1 MMAEDKDKKSGFN
14 LDKGEKR
21 KFNLGKSDNKPKF
34 DLSKSDSKP
43 KFDLSKSDSKSKFD
57 LDQGDSTSKPI
68 INFGKADNEPKPS
81 KPTQSVAK
89 PEVKVG
95 QPTTKSSISGSQD
108 ASSSA
113 DEAPSNGGSGKKNW
127 IIAAIII
134 IAIVCAGIWY
144 SNNDKGETTNE
155 PIEQM
160 ASDSTANDADSTQ
173 TAQSSGGAS
182 TPLVGEQGVSDKSTG
197 SDVVPS
203 RDESAG
209 KAGNSVAAGNQ
220 AAQQT
225 KTSVQSNAGS
235 EDASAASTDIPSSAR
250 EAAKLVWN
258 GKFGNNPQRRRLLG
272 SRYAEIQR
280 EVNRMSRA
288 GNIH

>member
-1 MMAEDKDKKSGFN
+1 MAEDKDKKSGFN
-14 LDKGEKR
+14 LGKGEKR

-34 DLSKSDSKP
+34 DLSKSDSK
-43 KFDLSKSDSKSKFD
+43 SKFD
-57 LDQGDSTSKPI
+57 LDKGDSTSKPI

-108 ASSSA
+108 TSST

-127 IIAAIII
+127 IIAAIVI

-182 TPLVGEQGVSDKSTG
+182 TPLVGEQGESDKSTG

-209 KAGNSVAAGNQ
+209 NAGNSVAAGNQ

-225 KTSVQSNAGS
+225 KTSAQPNAGS

-250 EAAKLVWN
+250 EAAKQVWN

>member
-1 MMAEDKDKKSGFN
+1 MAEDKDKKSGFN

-43 KFDLSKSDSKSKFD
+43 KFDLDK
-57 LDQGDSTSKPI
+57 GDSTSKPI
-68 INFGKADNEPKPS
+68 INFGKADHEPKPS

-108 ASSSA
+108 ASSST
-113 DEAPSNGGSGKKNW
+113 DEVPSNGGSGKKNW
-127 IIAAIII
+127 IIAAIVI

-173 TAQSSGGAS
+173 TTQSSGGAS
-182 TPLVGEQGVSDKSTG
+182 TPLVGEQGESDKSTE

-225 KTSVQSNAGS
+225 KTSAQSNAGS

-250 EAAKLVWN
+250 EAAKLVWS

>member
-1 MMAEDKDKKSGFN
+1 MAEDKDKKSGFN

-43 KFDLSKSDSKSKFD
+43 KFDLDK
-57 LDQGDSTSKPI
+57 GDSTSKPI

-225 KTSVQSNAGS
+225 KTSAQSNAGS

-250 EAAKLVWN
+250 EAAKQVWN

>member
-43 KFDLSKSDSKSKFD
+43 KFDLDK
-57 LDQGDSTSKPI
+57 GDSTSKPI

-108 ASSSA
+108 ASSSST
-113 DEAPSNGGSGKKNW
+113 DEVPSNGGSGKKNW
-127 IIAAIII
+127 IIAAIVI

-182 TPLVGEQGVSDKSTG
+182 TPLVGEQGESDKSTE

-225 KTSVQSNAGS
+225 KTSAQSNAGS

-250 EAAKLVWN
+250 EAAKLVWS

>member
-1 MMAEDKDKKSGFN
+1 MAEDKDKKSGFN

-21 KFNLGKSDNKPKF
+21 KFNLAKSDN
-34 DLSKSDSKP
+34 KP

-57 LDQGDSTSKPI
+57 LDKGDSTSKPI

-250 EAAKLVWN
+250 EAAKLVWS

>member
-43 KFDLSKSDSKSKFD
+43 KFDLDK
-57 LDQGDSTSKPI
+57 GDSTSKPI

-108 ASSSA
+108 ASSST
-113 DEAPSNGGSGKKNW
+113 DEVPSNGGSGKKNW
-127 IIAAIII
+127 IIAAIVI

-173 TAQSSGGAS
+173 TTQSSGGAS
-182 TPLVGEQGVSDKSTG
+182 TPLVGEQGESDKSTE

-250 EAAKLVWN
+250 EAAKQVWN

-288 GNIH
+288 GNIR

>member
-1 MMAEDKDKKSGFN
+1 MAEDKDKKSGFN

-43 KFDLSKSDSKSKFD
+43 KFDLDK
-57 LDQGDSTSKPI
+57 GDSTSKPI

-134 IAIVCAGIWY
+134 IAIVSAGIWY

-250 EAAKLVWN
+250 EAAKQVWN

>member
-1 MMAEDKDKKSGFN
+1 MAEDKDKKSGFN

-34 DLSKSDSKP
+34 DLSKSDSK
-43 KFDLSKSDSKSKFD
+43 SKFD
-57 LDQGDSTSKPI
+57 LDKGDSTSKPI

-95 QPTTKSSISGSQD
+95 QPTTKSSVSGSQD
-108 ASSSA
+108 ASSST
-113 DEAPSNGGSGKKNW
+113 DEVPSNGGSGKKNW
-127 IIAAIII
+127 IIAAIVI

-160 ASDSTANDADSTQ
+160 ASDSTANDVDSTQ

-182 TPLVGEQGVSDKSTG
+182 TPLVGEQGESDKSTE

-225 KTSVQSNAGS
+225 KTSAQSNAGS
-235 EDASAASTDIPSSAR
+235 EDASAASTDIPYSAR
-250 EAAKLVWN
+250 EAAKLVWS

>member
-1 MMAEDKDKKSGFN
+1 MAEDKDKKSGFN

-21 KFNLGKSDNKPKF
+21 KFNLAKSDN
-34 DLSKSDSKP
+34 KP

-57 LDQGDSTSKPI
+57 LDKGDSTSKPI

-173 TAQSSGGAS
+173 TTQSSGGAS

-220 AAQQT
+220 ASQQT

>member
-1 MMAEDKDKKSGFN
+1 MAEDKDKKSGFN
-14 LDKGEKR
+14 LDKEEKR

-43 KFDLSKSDSKSKFD
+43 KFDLDK
-57 LDQGDSTSKPI
+57 GDSTSKPI

-108 ASSSA
+108 ASSST
-113 DEAPSNGGSGKKNW
+113 DEVPSNGGSGKKNW
-127 IIAAIII
+127 IIAAIVI

-182 TPLVGEQGVSDKSTG
+182 TPLVGEQGESDKSTE

-225 KTSVQSNAGS
+225 KTSAQSNAGS

-250 EAAKLVWN
+250 EAAKLVWS

>member
-1 MMAEDKDKKSGFN
+1 MAEDKDKKSGFN
-14 LDKGEKR
+14 LGKGEKR
-21 KFNLGKSDNKPKF
+21 KFNLAKSDNKPKF
-34 DLSKSDSKP
+34 DLDK
-43 KFDLSKSDSKSKFD
+43 
-57 LDQGDSTSKPI
+57 GDSTSKPI

>member
-43 KFDLSKSDSKSKFD
+43 KFDLDK
-57 LDQGDSTSKPI
+57 GDSTSKPI

-108 ASSSA
+108 ASSST
-113 DEAPSNGGSGKKNW
+113 DEVPSNGGSGKKNW
-127 IIAAIII
+127 IIAAIVI

-173 TAQSSGGAS
+173 TTQSSGGAS
-182 TPLVGEQGVSDKSTG
+182 TPLVGEQGESDKSTE

-225 KTSVQSNAGS
+225 KTSAQSNAGS

-250 EAAKLVWN
+250 EAAKMVWS

-288 GNIH
+288 GNIR

>member
-1 MMAEDKDKKSGFN
+1 MAEDKDKKGGFN
-14 LDKGEKR
+14 LGKGEKR
-21 KFNLGKSDNKPKF
+21 KFNLGKSDNKSKF

-57 LDQGDSTSKPI
+57 LDKGDSTSKPI

-81 KPTQSVAK
+81 KPTPSVAK
-89 PEVKVG
+89 PEIKVG
-95 QPTTKSSISGSQD
+95 QPTTKSSMPGSQD
-108 ASSSA
+108 ASST

-127 IIAAIII
+127 IIAAIVI

-144 SNNDKGETTNE
+144 SNNEKGETTNE

-160 ASDSTANDADSTQ
+160 ASDSTANDAGSTQ

-182 TPLVGEQGVSDKSTG
+182 TPLVGEQGESDKSTG

-209 KAGNSVAAGNQ
+209 NSVAAGNQ

-225 KTSVQSNAGS
+225 KTSAQSNAGS

-250 EAAKLVWN
+250 EAAKQVWN

>member
-1 MMAEDKDKKSGFN
+1 MAEDKDKKSGFN

-43 KFDLSKSDSKSKFD
+43 KFDLDK
-57 LDQGDSTSKPI
+57 GDSTSKPI

-173 TAQSSGGAS
+173 TTQSSGGAS
-182 TPLVGEQGVSDKSTG
+182 TPLVGEQGESDKSTE

-250 EAAKLVWN
+250 EAAKQVWN

>member
-1 MMAEDKDKKSGFN
+1 MAEDKDKKSGFN

-43 KFDLSKSDSKSKFD
+43 KFDLDK
-57 LDQGDSTSKPI
+57 GDSTSKPI

-173 TAQSSGGAS
+173 TTQSSGGAS
-182 TPLVGEQGVSDKSTG
+182 TPLVGEQGESDKSTE

-250 EAAKLVWN
+250 EAAKQVWN

-288 GNIH
+288 GNIR

>member
-1 MMAEDKDKKSGFN
+1 MAEDKDKKSGFN

-21 KFNLGKSDNKPKF
+21 KFNLAKSDN
-34 DLSKSDSKP
+34 KP

-57 LDQGDSTSKPI
+57 LDKGDSTSKPI

-250 EAAKLVWN
+250 EAAKQVWN

>member
-34 DLSKSDSKP
+34 DLSKSDSK
-43 KFDLSKSDSKSKFD
+43 SKFD
-57 LDQGDSTSKPI
+57 LDKGDSTSKPI

-95 QPTTKSSISGSQD
+95 QPTTKSSVSGSQD
-108 ASSSA
+108 ASSST
-113 DEAPSNGGSGKKNW
+113 DEVPSNGGSGKKNW
-127 IIAAIII
+127 IIAAIVI

-160 ASDSTANDADSTQ
+160 ASDSTANDVDSTQ

-182 TPLVGEQGVSDKSTG
+182 TPLVGEQGESDKSTE

-225 KTSVQSNAGS
+225 KTSAQSNAGS

-250 EAAKLVWN
+250 EAAKLVWS

>member
-1 MMAEDKDKKSGFN
+1 MAEDKDKKSGFN

-34 DLSKSDSKP
+34 DLSKSDSK
-43 KFDLSKSDSKSKFD
+43 SKFD
-57 LDQGDSTSKPI
+57 LDKGDSTSKPI

-95 QPTTKSSISGSQD
+95 QPTTKSSVSGSQD
-108 ASSSA
+108 ASSST
-113 DEAPSNGGSGKKNW
+113 DEVPSNGGSGKKNW
-127 IIAAIII
+127 IIAAIVI

-182 TPLVGEQGVSDKSTG
+182 TPLVGEQGESDKSTE

-225 KTSVQSNAGS
+225 KTSAQSNAGS

-250 EAAKLVWN
+250 EAAKLVWS

>member
-1 MMAEDKDKKSGFN
+1 MAEDKDKKSGFN

-43 KFDLSKSDSKSKFD
+43 KFDLDK
-57 LDQGDSTSKPI
+57 GDSTSKPI

-108 ASSSA
+108 ASSST
-113 DEAPSNGGSGKKNW
+113 DEVPSNGGSGKKNW
-127 IIAAIII
+127 IIAAIVI

-182 TPLVGEQGVSDKSTG
+182 TPLVGEQGESDKRTE

-225 KTSVQSNAGS
+225 KTSAQSNAGS

-250 EAAKLVWN
+250 EAAKLVWS

-288 GNIH
+288 GNIR

>member
-21 KFNLGKSDNKPKF
+21 KFNLGKSDNKPNF

-43 KFDLSKSDSKSKFD
+43 KFDLDK
-57 LDQGDSTSKPI
+57 GDSTSKPI

-182 TPLVGEQGVSDKSTG
+182 TPLVGEQGVSEKSTG

-225 KTSVQSNAGS
+225 KTSAQSNAGS

-288 GNIH
+288 GNIR

>member
-1 MMAEDKDKKSGFN
+1 MAEDKDKKSGFN

-43 KFDLSKSDSKSKFD
+43 KFDLDK
-57 LDQGDSTSKPI
+57 GDSTSKPI

-108 ASSSA
+108 ASSST
-113 DEAPSNGGSGKKNW
+113 DEVPSNGGSGKKNW

-173 TAQSSGGAS
+173 TTQSSGGAS
-182 TPLVGEQGVSDKSTG
+182 TPLVGEQVESDKSTE

-250 EAAKLVWN
+250 EAAKLVWS

>member
-1 MMAEDKDKKSGFN
+1 MQVDYQEHLMMAEDKDKKSGFN

-43 KFDLSKSDSKSKFD
+43 KFDLDK
-57 LDQGDSTSKPI
+57 GDSASKPI
-68 INFGKADNEPKPS
+68 INFGKAVNEPKPS

-108 ASSSA
+108 ASSST
-113 DEAPSNGGSGKKNW
+113 DEVPSNGGSGKKNW
-127 IIAAIII
+127 IIAAIVI

-160 ASDSTANDADSTQ
+160 ASDPTANDADSTQ

-182 TPLVGEQGVSDKSTG
+182 TPLVGEQGESDKSTE

-225 KTSVQSNAGS
+225 KTSAQSNAGS

-250 EAAKLVWN
+250 EAAKLVWS

>member
-1 MMAEDKDKKSGFN
+1 
-14 LDKGEKR
+14 
-21 KFNLGKSDNKPKF
+21 
-34 DLSKSDSKP
+34 
-43 KFDLSKSDSKSKFD
+43 
-57 LDQGDSTSKPI
+57 
-68 INFGKADNEPKPS
+68 
-81 KPTQSVAK
+81 
-89 PEVKVG
+89 
-95 QPTTKSSISGSQD
+95 
-108 ASSSA
+108 
-113 DEAPSNGGSGKKNW
+113 
-127 IIAAIII
+127 
-134 IAIVCAGIWY
+134 
-144 SNNDKGETTNE
+144 
-155 PIEQM
+155 M
-160 ASDSTANDADSTQ
+160 ASDSTANDVDSTQ

-182 TPLVGEQGVSDKSTG
+182 TPLVGEQGESDKSTE

-225 KTSVQSNAGS
+225 KTSAQSNAGS

-250 EAAKLVWN
+250 EAAKLVWS

>member
-1 MMAEDKDKKSGFN
+1 MAEDKDKKSGFN

-43 KFDLSKSDSKSKFD
+43 KFDLDK
-57 LDQGDSTSKPI
+57 GDSTSKPI

-108 ASSSA
+108 ASSST
-113 DEAPSNGGSGKKNW
+113 DEVPSNGGSGKKNW

-182 TPLVGEQGVSDKSTG
+182 TPLVGEQGESDKSTE

>member
-1 MMAEDKDKKSGFN
+1 MAEDKDKKSGFN

-21 KFNLGKSDNKPKF
+21 KFNLAKSDN
-34 DLSKSDSKP
+34 KP

-57 LDQGDSTSKPI
+57 LDKGDSTSKPI

-127 IIAAIII
+127 IIAAIVI

>member
-1 MMAEDKDKKSGFN
+1 MAEDKDKKSGFN

-43 KFDLSKSDSKSKFD
+43 KFDLDK
-57 LDQGDSTSKPI
+57 GDSTSKPI

-108 ASSSA
+108 ASSSSA

>member
-1 MMAEDKDKKSGFN
+1 MAEDKDKKSGFN

-43 KFDLSKSDSKSKFD
+43 KFDLDK
-57 LDQGDSTSKPI
+57 GDSTSKPI

-250 EAAKLVWN
+250 EAAKQVWN

-288 GNIH
+288 GNIR

>member
-1 MMAEDKDKKSGFN
+1 MAEDKDKKSGFN

-43 KFDLSKSDSKSKFD
+43 KFDLDK
-57 LDQGDSTSKPI
+57 GDSTSKPI

-182 TPLVGEQGVSDKSTG
+182 TPLVGEQGESDKSTE

-250 EAAKLVWN
+250 EAAKQVWN

>member
-1 MMAEDKDKKSGFN
+1 MAEDKDKKSGFN

-43 KFDLSKSDSKSKFD
+43 KFDLDK
-57 LDQGDSTSKPI
+57 GDSTSKPI

-108 ASSSA
+108 ASSST
-113 DEAPSNGGSGKKNW
+113 DEVPSNGGSGKKNW
-127 IIAAIII
+127 IIAAIVI

-182 TPLVGEQGVSDKSTG
+182 TPLVGEQGESDKSTE

-250 EAAKLVWN
+250 EAAKLVWS

>member
-1 MMAEDKDKKSGFN
+1 MAEDKDKKSGFN

-43 KFDLSKSDSKSKFD
+43 KFDLDK
-57 LDQGDSTSKPI
+57 GDSTSKPI

-108 ASSSA
+108 ASSST
-113 DEAPSNGGSGKKNW
+113 DEVPSNGGSGKKNW
-127 IIAAIII
+127 IIAAIVI

-250 EAAKLVWN
+250 EAAKQVWN

>member
-43 KFDLSKSDSKSKFD
+43 KFDLDK
-57 LDQGDSTSKPI
+57 GDSTSKPI

-108 ASSSA
+108 ASSST
-113 DEAPSNGGSGKKNW
+113 DEVPSNGGSGKKNW
-127 IIAAIII
+127 IIAAIVI

-182 TPLVGEQGVSDKSTG
+182 TPLVGEQGESDKSTE

-225 KTSVQSNAGS
+225 KTSAQSNAGS

-250 EAAKLVWN
+250 EAAKLVWS

>member
-43 KFDLSKSDSKSKFD
+43 KFDLDK
-57 LDQGDSTSKPI
+57 GDSTSKPI

-225 KTSVQSNAGS
+225 KTSAQSNAGS

-250 EAAKLVWN
+250 EAAKLVWS

-288 GNIH
+288 GNIR

>member
-1 MMAEDKDKKSGFN
+1 MAEDKDKKSGFN

-21 KFNLGKSDNKPKF
+21 KFNLAKSDN
-34 DLSKSDSKP
+34 KP

-57 LDQGDSTSKPI
+57 LDKGDSTSKPI

-220 AAQQT
+220 ASQQT

>member
-43 KFDLSKSDSKSKFD
+43 KFDLDK
-57 LDQGDSTSKPI
+57 GDSTSKPI

-173 TAQSSGGAS
+173 TTQSSGGAS
-182 TPLVGEQGVSDKSTG
+182 TPLVGEQGESDKSTE

-250 EAAKLVWN
+250 EAAKQVWN

>member
-1 MMAEDKDKKSGFN
+1 MAEDKDKKSGFN

-21 KFNLGKSDNKPKF
+21 KFNLAKSDN
-34 DLSKSDSKP
+34 KP

>member
-1 MMAEDKDKKSGFN
+1 MAEDKDKKSGFN

-43 KFDLSKSDSKSKFD
+43 KFDLDK
-57 LDQGDSTSKPI
+57 GDSTSKPI

-108 ASSSA
+108 ASSST
-113 DEAPSNGGSGKKNW
+113 DEVPSNGGSGKKNW

-250 EAAKLVWN
+250 EAAKQVWN

>member
-1 MMAEDKDKKSGFN
+1 MAEDKDKKSGFN

-43 KFDLSKSDSKSKFD
+43 KFDLDK
-57 LDQGDSTSKPI
+57 GDSTSKPI

-108 ASSSA
+108 ASSST
-113 DEAPSNGGSGKKNW
+113 DEVPSNGGSGKKNW

-225 KTSVQSNAGS
+225 KTSAQSNAGS

-250 EAAKLVWN
+250 EAAKLVWS

>member
-1 MMAEDKDKKSGFN
+1 MAEDKDKKSGFN

-21 KFNLGKSDNKPKF
+21 KFNLAKSDNKPKF

-43 KFDLSKSDSKSKFD
+43 KFDLDK
-57 LDQGDSTSKPI
+57 GDSTSKPI

-127 IIAAIII
+127 IIAAIVI

>member
-1 MMAEDKDKKSGFN
+1 MAEDKDKKSGFN

-43 KFDLSKSDSKSKFD
+43 KFDLDK
-57 LDQGDSTSKPI
+57 GDSTSKPI

>member
-43 KFDLSKSDSKSKFD
+43 KFDLDK
-57 LDQGDSTSKPI
+57 GDSTSKPI

-108 ASSSA
+108 ASSST
-113 DEAPSNGGSGKKNW
+113 DEVPSNGGSGKKNW
-127 IIAAIII
+127 IIAAIVI

-250 EAAKLVWN
+250 EAAKQVWN